1 STTEPRSSTTT
12 GCRANMKW
20 VGNQSNQ
27 RERQPM
33 AELQS
38 PPPRPRTWPL
48 LVAALVAVVAL
59 LAPAYVQTRPL
70 AFAQPGDP
78 MQVSPAGAEQGMVK
92 IHTTVD
98 YQGVV
103 GYGAGIV
110 LSPDGIVLTNNHVI
124 AGADTINAT
133 NVGSGQSFRAQLL
146 GYDRTD
152 DVALIQLLGA
162 GGLPTAP
169 IGDSNQVTVGEPVV
183 SLGNSN
189 GNGQP
194 ISREPGPVTTTGA
207 NISAEDDL

>member
-1 STTEPRSSTTT
+1 IIT
-12 GCRANMKW
+12 
-20 VGNQSNQ
+20 
-27 RERQPM
+27 
-33 AELQS
+33 
-38 PPPRPRTWPL
+38 
-48 LVAALVAVVAL
+48 ALAVVLAL
-59 LAPAYVQTRPL
+59 MAPAYGPSPRAL
-70 AFAQPGDP
+70 AVPGDSTT
-78 MQVSPAGAEQGMVK
+78 VANAEQAMVQ
-92 IHTTVD
+92 ISTVVE

-110 LSPDGIVLTNNHVI
+110 LSPDGIVLTNNHVV

-207 NISAEDDL
+207 NISAEDDLTGSSEELTGLIGVAAPL